1 MEIWSLIIAILALLF
16 SAFTYFKHDKKLKD
30 QERKINEYQLK
41 KIEKDDLESKKAAIQ
56 GNIVKGLKGN
66 RMLKVYNSGRAIAR
80 NIRIE
85 GLDVEGLFHRADE
98 IFPYELMNPQDY
110 TEVHIM
116 LFNNC
121 SPTIKLKYIWDD
133 ESGKDN
139 EYEQVL
145 TII

>member
-16 SAFTYFKHDKKLKD
+16 SAFTYLKHDKKLKD
-30 QERKINEYQLK
+30 QERKINDYQLK
-41 KIEKDDLESKKAAIQ
+41 KIEKDDLESKKAAIR
-56 GNIVKGLKGN
+56 GNIIKSPKGHVT
-66 RMLKVYNSGRAIAR
+66 LKVYNSGRAAAR

-85 GLDVEGLFHRADE
+85 GLEIPGLFYNADGLL
-98 IFPYELMNPQDY
+98 PYELMNPQDY
-110 TEVHIM
+110 TEISIM

-121 SPTIKLKYIWDD
+121 FPTIKLKYIWDD

-145 TII
+145 TVI

>member
-1 MEIWSLIIAILALLF
+1 MEIWSLTIAILALLF
-16 SAFTYFKHDKKLKD
+16 SAFTYLKHDKKLKD

-41 KIEKDDLESKKAAIQ
+41 KIEKDDLESKKAAIR
-56 GNIVKGLKGN
+56 GNIIKGLKGN
-66 RMLKVYNSGRAIAR
+66 RTLKVYNSGRAIAR

-98 IFPYELMNPQDY
+98 VFPYELMNPKDY
-110 TEVHIM
+110 TEVNIM
-116 LFNNC
+116 LSSNC
-121 SPTIKLKYIWDD
+121 SPTVKLKYIWDD